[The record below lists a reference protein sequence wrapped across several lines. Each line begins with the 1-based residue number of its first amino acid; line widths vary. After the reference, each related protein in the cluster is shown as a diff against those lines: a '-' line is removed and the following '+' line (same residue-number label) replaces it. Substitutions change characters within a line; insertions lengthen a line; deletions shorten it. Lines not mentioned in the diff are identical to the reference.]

1 MRRIFIVVTAFFAV
15 LTTHAQGNLQFNQAL
30 LLSTTQASNVLLGT
44 VPPGKVWK
52 IEGFG
57 TAADGYYECRFS
69 YDGSNVAFRAGS
81 VHIYGSAYSYA
92 GEAKGSWLPAGT
104 TLYSLGCNNYR
115 WVSIMEF
122 NIVP

>member
-1 MRRIFIVVTAFFAV
+1 MKQSIIIVFLFFS
-15 LTTHAQGNLQFNQAL
+15 LRFFAQGNLQFNQAL

-44 VPPGKVWK
+44 VPAGKVWK

-104 TLYSLGCNNYR
+104 TLYSLGCNYYR

-122 NIVP
+122 NIMP

>member
-1 MRRIFIVVTAFFAV
+1 MKQSIIIVFLFLSLRFF
-15 LTTHAQGNLQFNQAL
+15 AQGNLQFNQAL

-104 TLYSLGCNNYR
+104 TLYSLGCNYYR